1 MIIQVSSLRIVFL
14 ARLGWIYNK
23 ARTYNAHKGIDV
35 LLFLFYGRIEIT
47 FFLFN
52 LYLIKTLYYI

>member
-1 MIIQVSSLRIVFL
+1 MIIQVSSLRIVYL

-35 LLFLFYGRIEIT
+35 LSPRT